1 MFFIKTLY
9 RYEKKETFPDW
20 QQRKKEM
27 NIIHITDTDDPG
39 LKLFTGLSETMLY
52 HYNEPG
58 EGIFIAE
65 SAYVILR
72 ALEAGYSPISL
83 LVEEDRMEAEAAPVF
98 KMIREKLGDTCA
110 ESIPVYTAKSEILSG
125 LTGYSLVRGL
135 WAAFQR
141 KPVPGLEEFCT
152 GKNALTVLVDVVNPT
167 NVGAIIRS
175 AAALGMDGAVLT
187 HASVDPLSR
196 RSSRVSMGT
205 VFQLPWTKI
214 PKEGSNGI
222 TLIKEL
228 KGLGYKTVAM
238 ALTDDSVCPDDK
250 EMLASE
256 KLAIVMG
263 TEGDG
268 LPKEVISECDYRV
281 KIPMMHGVDSL
292 NVAAASAVIFW
303 EICKKRQ

>member
-1 MFFIKTLY
+1 
-9 RYEKKETFPDW
+9 
-20 QQRKKEM
+20 M
-27 NIIHITDTDDPG
+27 NIIHITDPKDPG
-39 LKLFTGLSETMLY
+39 LELFTGLSETKLY
-52 HYNEPG
+52 HYNEPD

-72 ALEAGYSPISL
+72 ALEAEYAPLSI
-83 LVEEDRMEAEAAPVF
+83 LVEDSRMEAEAGPVF
-98 KMIREKLGDTCA
+98 KMIREKLGDAVA
-110 ESIPVYTAKSEILSG
+110 EGIPVYTADTDILSG
-125 LTGYSLVRGL
+125 VTGYALVRGL
-135 WAAFQR
+135 WAAFKR
-141 KPVPGLEEFCT
+141 KKVPDFYEFC
-152 GKNALTVLVDVVNPT
+152 KDKSKLTVLFDVVNPT

-187 HASVDPLSR
+187 HASVDPLTR

-214 PKEGSNGI
+214 HKEGSAGI
-222 TLIKEL
+222 KLIRDL
-228 KGLGYKTVAM
+228 KNLGYKTVAM

-250 EMLASE
+250 EMLEGE
-256 KLAIVMG
+256 KLAVIMG

-303 EICKKRQ
+303 EICKNMR